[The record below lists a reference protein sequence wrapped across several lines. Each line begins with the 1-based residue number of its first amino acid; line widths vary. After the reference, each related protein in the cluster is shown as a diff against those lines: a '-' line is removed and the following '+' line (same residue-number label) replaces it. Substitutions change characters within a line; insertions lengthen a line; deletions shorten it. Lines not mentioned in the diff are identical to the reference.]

1 MKKYVEME
9 MNFIALLAQDI
20 VTVSGFGGE
29 DDMFTNPNE
38 STDPTNVAGDF

>member
-29 DDMFTNPNE
+29 DQEF
-38 STDPTNVAGDF
+38 TDPNTQQANFVE